1 MTNVIQDPSFEL
13 STGSWQCSRGT
24 AVATV
29 SWERT
34 KAHTGTSSCRI
45 TRTTNPDS
53 GILSLNEGIVRYP
66 AAALSMWSGSVWV
79 YVDTVE
85 DRDMN
90 CALLWFNSAG
100 TVIGSAQGP
109 ILKCQAGSWTQIFL
123 PPSQIPAEAAFTML
137 QINGRGGAWAASTGY
152 LIDDVYFAQYATMT
166 IGSLAA
172 ARGYGWRRF
181 NVRTD
186 PAVPDG
192 RTYELWPRPGGTSFT
207 GSITNGQG
215 GGFTDIAIRYTAGT
229 YLSEVLVSQAG
240 NATANLVVPLM
251 EFTSVTT
258 GRLVVNATAKWIF
271 QGGDPDGSGADG
283 RIDWGDGS
291 PSEPVYQI
299 DPPTEG
305 DIKVRHQYPLLTETK
320 SYTITLS
327 SGPQV
332 IHRIITI
339 LVGTQSLVTTED
351 GLLSA
356 FVEIQEW
363 PEFDFERSA
372 TVLPIVGR
380 ETPIVL
386 TDRVRLPQSEPV
398 FLTRTVDEA
407 ADLLAVLKY
416 RGRIQIQSP
425 CEGVEN
431 GWFIVTGFTRTRL
444 TNRGTELRRLWP
456 TKVQEVEA
464 PA

>member
-1 MTNVIQDPSFEL
+1 MTNVIQDPGFEL

-24 AVATV
+24 NIATV

-34 KAHTGTSSCRI
+34 RTHTGSGSCRI
-45 TRTTNPDS
+45 TRTATVDT
-53 GILSLNEGIVRYP
+53 GIISLNEGIVRYP
-66 AAALSMWSGSVWV
+66 AAGLSMWSGHAWV
-79 YVDTVE
+79 YPDVTE
-85 DRDMN
+85 DRQMN

-109 ILKCQAGSWTQIFL
+109 IVSCPSRTWTQIFL
-123 PPSQIPAEAAFTML
+123 PPSEIPETAAFTML
-137 QINGRGGAWAASTGY
+137 QINGRGGTWPPGSSWIA
-152 LIDDVYFAQYATMT
+152 DDVYLAQYVTMT

-172 ARGYGWRRF
+172 AKGYGWRRF

-186 PAVPDG
+186 PPVPDG
-192 RTYELWPRPGGTSFT
+192 RSYELQPRPGGAPFT
-207 GSITNGQG
+207 GAISNGAG

-229 YLSEVLVSQAG
+229 YVSDVLVSLAG
-240 NATANLVVPLM
+240 HATANLVVPLL
-251 EFTSVTT
+251 EFTSVIT
-258 GRLVVNATAKWIF
+258 GRLVVNVAAKWIF
-271 QGGDPDGSGADG
+271 QGGDPDGTGADG

-291 PSEPVYQI
+291 PSEPLYQL

-305 DIKVRHQYPLLTETK
+305 DIKARHQYPLIGETK

-332 IHRIITI
+332 IHRIVTI
-339 LVGTQSLVTTED
+339 LVGTQSVLTTED
-351 GLLSA
+351 GLLNA
-356 FVEIQEW
+356 FVDIQEW
-363 PEFDFERSA
+363 PAFEFERSA

-380 ETPIVL
+380 EVPIVL

-398 FLTRTVDEA
+398 FLTRTAEEA
-407 ADLLAVLKY
+407 EALLEVLKF
-416 RGRIQIQSP
+416 RGRIQLQSP

-431 GWFIVTGFTRTRL
+431 GWFIVTGFTRNRL

-464 PA
+464 P